1 MDYKVLFVDDELSA
15 LNGLQQKVR
24 RFYPSFEIIGA
35 FQKPKE
41 AIAFIIE
48 NPPDILFLDIEM
60 PNINGFELLNNI
72 PENTAEVIFVTA
84 YNQYALEA
92 FKKNAVDYILK
103 PIANDE
109 LQNAV
114 DKTIKRLTYRKVGDV
129 QENLAKLLK
138 QNLSKGSK
146 IVIPTQKGM
155 SFIPQEEVMHI
166 EGDEGYTKIHLTD
179 GAQILS
185 SYNLG
190 KFEKILVDRFFKC
203 HRSHI
208 VNLDFV
214 RGFENEGYILLQN
227 YKRVPISRAN
237 KKLFLEFFD

>member
-166 EGDEGYTKIHLTD
+166 
-179 GAQILS
+179 
-185 SYNLG
+185 
-190 KFEKILVDRFFKC
+190 
-203 HRSHI
+203 
-208 VNLDFV
+208 
-214 RGFENEGYILLQN
+214 
-227 YKRVPISRAN
+227 
-237 KKLFLEFFD
+237 